1 MRRNNRFL
9 GLSGVAM
16 VLFLFLL
23 FPCLYAQD
31 AIPALSR
38 PLEPLRIPG
47 ETKEMHRGMRLIT
60 VHDSL
65 PASFTH
71 SLDNVIEDE
80 NRSLSPFFQK
90 LNDMTGPVRIVHIGD
105 SHVRGHLY
113 PLITRRGLEHDFG
126 AEAVYPD
133 TISYRTEGLAHETGE
148 PGIVYHML
156 GINGATSVTFSDDE
170 KIKKIAEEI
179 FNNSLENPISGD
191 YSINLRLAEYE
202 NSIFKNDTDTQCLL
216 ENRLNYHEAVK
227 SIEEDCCVNLKWLK
241 NLSRASDLIS
251 MRENLFLKYPIEKVL
266 LVEGLTEE
274 ILLPAFSKYL
284 GYDFYQKGIQV
295 IPAGGK
301 NQVVKMYYKLIEEL
315 KIPVF
320 LLLDKDAEDNIRQ
333 IKPKLRDI
341 DKIHLVS
348 CGEFED
354 LLPKSLIIKTLNM
367 HFANFTS
374 ISESDLDDEQPE
386 VKNLENI
393 FKTKGLHEFKKAE
406 FAKLVRANIKES
418 SDISAEIAEIIKEI
432 SESNKTLDSKFCSC

>member
-1 MRRNNRFL
+1 MRRNNRFP
-9 GLSGVAM
+9 GLSGIAM

-133 TISYRTEGLAHETGE
+133 VISYRTGGLAHETGE
-148 PGIVYHML
+148 PGIVYHMI

-170 KIKKIAEEI
+170 KIK
-179 FNNSLENPISGD
+179 
-191 YSINLRLAEYE
+191 
-202 NSIFKNDTDTQCLL
+202 
-216 ENRLNYHEAVK
+216 
-227 SIEEDCCVNLKWLK
+227 
-241 NLSRASDLIS
+241 
-251 MRENLFLKYPIEKVL
+251 
-266 LVEGLTEE
+266 
-274 ILLPAFSKYL
+274 
-284 GYDFYQKGIQV
+284 
-295 IPAGGK
+295 
-301 NQVVKMYYKLIEEL
+301 
-315 KIPVF
+315 
-320 LLLDKDAEDNIRQ
+320 
-333 IKPKLRDI
+333 
-341 DKIHLVS
+341 
-348 CGEFED
+348 
-354 LLPKSLIIKTLNM
+354 
-367 HFANFTS
+367 
-374 ISESDLDDEQPE
+374 
-386 VKNLENI
+386 
-393 FKTKGLHEFKKAE
+393 
-406 FAKLVRANIKES
+406 
-418 SDISAEIAEIIKEI
+418 EIASLHPDLTTPPGAYVGRRRARTINPRTVTAARIIKEYAQ
-432 SESNKTLDSKFCSC
+432 ENKMAVWDMYNIVGGKTDACRNWTKHHMLRADGIHFTPDGYRLQGNLLHQALIKAYNEYVATGLE